1 MFLCFVASNYVPV
14 WMVAIVFYR
23 ETAID
28 VIRTLAA
35 AENVVI
41 SARNSGKWKTALQA
55 TVIITVL
62 VLATALSVLSDSTFP
77 SLYPLVYGNLLIAW
91 NWVPFSLMG
100 IVTLV
105 TVYSGIDYILS
116 SREILDK
123 YFR

>member
-1 MFLCFVASNYVPV
+1 
-14 WMVAIVFYR
+14 VFYR
-23 ETAID
+23 ETAVD

-62 VLATALSVLSDSTFP
+62 VLATALSVVSNSTFP
-77 SLYPLVYGNLLIAW
+77 SIHPAMYGNLLIVW

-100 IVTLV
+100 LVTLV
-105 TVYSGIDYILS
+105 TFMSGIDYVLA